1 MRLLA
6 GLAAGVFAYLV
17 IGAVLGVRPRPAPR
31 PGAGRSRSQRR
42 REWLH
47 QAGAQVSP
55 AQFLAA
61 SVAGGS
67 VALVALWAVTGVLPL
82 ALVAGGATS
91 LWPRAYY
98 ARRRRQAHRERIA
111 AWPDAL
117 RDLVAH
123 LRAPLSV
130 HASLVELSRSGPL
143 PLRPYF
149 ARYTTLS
156 AALDHRRALEVV
168 REELADPLSDRIVEV
183 ILVAFDQGSGTVID
197 VLGDLADATTAD
209 LRLHEEIETA
219 QLETRLEARGAAVL
233 PFAVLVLLCA
243 TSPEYRSFYTQP
255 AGWLVIA
262 VGGLMCL
269 VGLVVISRLGR
280 VPTEERILAGG
291 GTAP

>member
-6 GLAAGVFAYLV
+6 GLSAALVAYLV
-17 IGAVLGVRPRPAPR
+17 VGAALGVRPRLFPA
-31 PGAGRSRSQRR
+31 GISGRTRSQRR

-47 QAGAQVSP
+47 QAGAEVSP
-55 AQFLAA
+55 TQFLAA
-61 SVAGGS
+61 SLAGGL
-67 VALVALWAVTGVLPL
+67 VAMVALWVVTGVLPL

-98 ARRRRQAHRERIA
+98 ARRRRRSHQERIA

-117 RDLVAH
+117 RDLIAH

-149 ARYTTLS
+149 ARYATLS
-156 AALDHRRALEVV
+156 AALDHRKALEVV
-168 REELADPLSDRIVEV
+168 REQLADPLSDRIIEV
-183 ILVAFDQGSGTVID
+183 ILVAFEQGSATVID
-197 VLGDLADATTAD
+197 VLSDLADATSAD
-209 LRLHEEIETA
+209 LRLNEEIETA

-243 TSPEYRSFYTQP
+243 TSPEYRTFYTQP

-262 VGGLMCL
+262 AGGLMCL
-269 VGLVVISRLGR
+269 VGLVAISRLGR
-280 VPTEERILAGG
+280 IPVEERILAGG
-291 GTAP
+291 GAAP